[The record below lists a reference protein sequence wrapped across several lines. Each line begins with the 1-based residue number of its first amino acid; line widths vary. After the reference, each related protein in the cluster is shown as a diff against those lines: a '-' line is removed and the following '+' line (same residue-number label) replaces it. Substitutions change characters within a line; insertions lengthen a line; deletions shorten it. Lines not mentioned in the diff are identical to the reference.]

1 MSKFQMIVIGIFVV
15 CIIAGVAAFA
25 MFKGGSSSTALPQI
39 TIWGTFPK
47 DIFDQYVSKINNT
60 LPQSISIDYVQK
72 TTTQFSK
79 DFIATL
85 ARGSGPD
92 AILIPSDMILPH
104 MDKIVPIPYSALPQ
118 RDFMDTYIEESYMYL
133 GQQGLYALPF
143 TVDPLIMY
151 WNRDMFNSAGIA
163 TSPKYW
169 DEFININKKLVTKDQ
184 KGNIRKT
191 GLAMGEFVNV
201 TNARELLGTL
211 IMQLGNPIT
220 YTNNEGVTRSSLKM
234 SFNPNPSK
242 AVQFYTQFA
251 DASQQLYS
259 WNRGMPESKSY
270 FLSGLLGT
278 YFGFASEI
286 NDIRAKNPNLNFDAS
301 AIPQVR
307 SGGKKATF
315 GRMYGLSIV
324 RASKNANA
332 TFQVLSVITSAS
344 ALKMLSNTLYLPSVR
359 RDVISAGSS
368 DPYISV
374 FNEQALIAKSWLDI
388 DPSSSFNIFRNMV
401 ESVTSGSKNI
411 NEALDD
417 AGDQYDNIL
426 RISNE

>member
-47 DIFDQYVSKINNT
+47 DIFDQYISKINNS
-60 LPQSISIDYVQK
+60 LSQSISINYVQK
-72 TTTQFSK
+72 SGDQFSK

-92 AILIPSDMILPH
+92 AILIPSDMVLPH
-104 MDKIVPIPYSALPQ
+104 MDKIAPIPYSALNQ
-118 RDFMDTYIEESYMYL
+118 REFMDSYIEESYMYL
-133 GQQGLYALPF
+133 GAQGSYAIPF

-163 TSPKYW
+163 NSPKYW
-169 DEFININKKLVTKDQ
+169 DEFVNINKKIVTKDQ

-201 TNARELLGTL
+201 TNARELFGTL

-220 YTNNEGVTRSSLKM
+220 FTNNDGVTQSSLKI

-242 AVQFYTQFA
+242 ALQFYTQFA
-251 DASQQLYS
+251 DASQPLYS

-270 FLSGLLGT
+270 FLSGLLAT

-286 NDIRAKNPNLNFDAS
+286 SDIRAKNPNLNFDAS
-301 AIPQVR
+301 AIPQIR

-324 RASKNANA
+324 RSSKNLNA
-332 TFQVLSVITSAS
+332 TYQVLSIITSAS
-344 ALKMLSNTLYLPSVR
+344 SLKLLSNTLYLPSVR
-359 RDVISAGSS
+359 RDVISAGSD
-368 DPYISV
+368 DPYLSI
-374 FNEQALIAKSWLDI
+374 FNEQALIAKSWLDV

-411 NEALDD
+411 DEALDD
-417 AGDQYDNIL
+417 AGEQYNNIL
-426 RISNE
+426 RINNE

>member
-1 MSKFQMIVIGIFVV
+1 MSKFQMIVIGLFVI

-25 MFKGGSSSTALPQI
+25 MFKGGSTNTALPQI
-39 TIWGTFPK
+39 SIWGTFPK
-47 DIFDQYVSKINNT
+47 DVFDQYVSKINNT
-60 LPQSISIDYVQK
+60 LSQSISVDYVQK
-72 TTTQFSK
+72 SPNQFSQ
-79 DFIATL
+79 DFVATL

-104 MDKIVPIPYSALPQ
+104 MDKIIPVPYSALSQ
-118 RDFMDTYIEESYMYL
+118 RDFMNTYIEESYMYL
-133 GQQGLYALPF
+133 GSAGLYAMPF

-163 TSPKYW
+163 SSPKYW
-169 DEFININKKLVTKDQ
+169 DEFTNINKKLLTKDQ

-191 GLAMGEFVNV
+191 GLAMGEFVNI

-211 IMQLGNPIT
+211 IMQLGNPVT
-220 YTNNEGVTRSSLKM
+220 YTNNEGITHSSLKI
-234 SFNPNPSK
+234 SFNPNPAK
-242 AVQFYTQFA
+242 ALQFYTQFA

-259 WNRGMPESKSY
+259 WNRGMPESKAY

-286 NDIRAKNPNLNFDAS
+286 NDIKAKNPNLNFDAA
-301 AIPQVR
+301 AIPQIR

-315 GRMYGLSIV
+315 GRMYGFSIV
-324 RASKNANA
+324 RSSQNTNA
-332 TFQVLSVITSAS
+332 TFQILSTLTSAS
-344 ALKMLSNTLYLPSVR
+344 SLKTLSNTLYLPSVR
-359 RDVISAGSS
+359 RDIISASS
-368 DPYISV
+368 DDPYISI
-374 FNEQALIAKSWLDI
+374 FNDQALIAKSWLDV
-388 DPSSSFNIFRNMV
+388 DPAKSFNIFRNMV

-426 RISNE
+426 KTN